1 MHFTEWSPRYFTY
14 LALDI
19 VTVSTS
25 LGPVSLPQCSSPR
38 VCMHVGTYGDD
49 SLSLP
54 PRLLTEPRGPT
65 SLEVFVCPTPSRHNE
80 NRKQQWS
87 ERPRGGSLGCSTTW
101 DGCFLL
107 LQKPSA
113 LPIEKG
119 GTECCGTNL
128 QFVFYNQVFNQCDT
142 RSFKTSNTWLCSLRL
157 PNKKLTTANTTTVAW
172 CECPQIYRPCN
183 RAASYSPRCMITLYL
198 PG

>member
-38 VCMHVGTYGDD
+38 VRMHVGTYGDD
-49 SLSLP
+49 SLTLP

-107 LQKPSA
+107 LTEA
-113 LPIEKG
+113 LCITYRERRNWMLWDKSPV
-119 GTECCGTNL
+119 CLL
-128 QFVFYNQVFNQCDT
+128 QPDFQSV
-142 RSFKTSNTWLCSLRL
+142 WH
-157 PNKKLTTANTTTVAW
+157 KKF
-172 CECPQIYRPCN
+172 
-183 RAASYSPRCMITLYL
+183 
-198 PG
+198 